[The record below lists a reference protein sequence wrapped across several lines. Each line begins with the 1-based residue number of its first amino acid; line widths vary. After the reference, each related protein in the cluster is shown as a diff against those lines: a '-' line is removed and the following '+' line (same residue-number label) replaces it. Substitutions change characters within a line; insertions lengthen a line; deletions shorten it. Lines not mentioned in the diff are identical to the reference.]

1 MNSIHIKRRFGHRAA
16 TFAIFSS
23 ISLGAYAQIAQALR
37 PDAGSLLKQFEQET
51 AMPWLTTPERISEQ
65 ATPSEPLESGGPVV
79 WVSGFRFKGNTH
91 LSDAELENVLSHFTN
106 RSLNFAQLQQAAN
119 ALILAYRRA
128 GWLANSWLP
137 KQVINQGMVELVI
150 QESALGDVHVMSQ
163 GVASIDMQQLEAIAH
178 AALQSHPDWPSL
190 DRVDEVVTRLQDL
203 PGTAVTASLQE
214 GKQPDTSDLM
224 LLVNSETRMQLVASL
239 DNQGN
244 TATGI
249 QRQSIQ
255 TQFNNPMRMGDSAIM
270 QLSLSDGS
278 TYIRGNYSLPVG
290 SRGLRLSTSLSHFSY
305 TLIGSFAALNIQ
317 GQANTHSL
325 ELSAPL
331 SLIPRVQM
339 RWAWGYDH
347 RAYANQDNVLGTP
360 STISRYALGVHKL
373 SFNAAW
379 PTQSWGNAYHSLQ
392 ASLSEGNVDLNG
404 SPNRDAD
411 AQTANTQ
418 GQFRKL
424 NLLWS
429 RQQQWR
435 GGWGLHMQAEMQ
447 RANKN
452 LDSSEK
458 IMLGGNSG
466 VRAYPTGEAAGS
478 QGWMGKLEL
487 QKQWSEQ
494 WISAAFY
501 DHGQILVFRQNL
513 AASGDALTNPNS
525 YALSGYGLSLHHKI
539 NKHIDVLGTWSRRIG
554 QNPAANA
561 ISGNDVDGHRQ
572 RDRLW
577 LSLSFRG

>member
-1 MNSIHIKRRFGHRAA
+1 MNIKRSFRRRAA
-16 TFAIFSS
+16 TLAIVSS
-23 ISLGAYAQIAQALR
+23 IPLGASAEIALALR

-51 AMPWLTTPERISEQ
+51 AMPWWTTPERISEQ
-65 ATPSEPLESGGPVV
+65 ATPSAPLESGGSVV
-79 WVSGFRFKGNTH
+79 WVRGFRFKGNTQ
-91 LSDAELENVLSHFTN
+91 LSDAELEEVLRHFTH

-128 GWLANSWLP
+128 GWIANSWLP
-137 KQVINQGMVELVI
+137 QQVIHQGMVELVI
-150 QESALGDVHVMSQ
+150 QESALGDVQVMSQ
-163 GVASIDMQQLEAIAH
+163 GVARMDMHQLEAIAH
-178 AALQSHPDWPSL
+178 AALQMHPDWPSL
-190 DRVDEVVTRLQDL
+190 DRVDEVVNRLQDL
-203 PGTAVTASLQE
+203 PGTTATASLQE
-214 GKQPDTSDLM
+214 GKLPGTSDLM
-224 LLVNSETRMQLVASL
+224 LLVNTESPMQLVASL

-244 TATGI
+244 TATGT

-270 QLSLSDGS
+270 QLSRSDGS

-290 SRGLRLSTSLSHFSY
+290 RHGLRLSTSLSHFSY

-317 GQANTHSL
+317 GQANTQSL
-325 ELSAPL
+325 DLSAPL
-331 SLIPRVQM
+331 SLTPRVQM
-339 RWAWGYDH
+339 RWGWGYDH

-360 STISRYALGVHKL
+360 NTISHYALGVHKF

-379 PTQSWGNAYHSLQ
+379 PSQSNAYHSLQ
-392 ASLSEGNVDLNG
+392 ASLSDGKVDLNG
-404 SPNRDAD
+404 SPNRDSD
-411 AQTANTQ
+411 ALTANTQ

-424 NLLWS
+424 NLLWN

-435 GGWGLHMQAEMQ
+435 GGWGLRMQAEMQ

-458 IMLGGNSG
+458 MMLGGNSG

-494 WISAAFY
+494 WMSAAFY
-501 DHGQILVFRQNL
+501 DRGQILVFRQNL
-513 AASGDALTNPNS
+513 AASGEALTTPNS
-525 YALSGYGLSLHHKI
+525 YALSGYGLSLHHKFS
-539 NKHIDVLGTWSRRIG
+539 KQIDLLATWSRRIG